1 MKHKLFIYPLCL
13 ILAVSFLAGCKK
25 NDEMKDLITLT
36 NSSVAEKN
44 PDISKPEGQF
54 YETGDG
60 QFKAEGGLV
69 SLGKDSMRVMI
80 EGKEYEF
87 VLSPNAQREI
97 SIYNKDEKN
106 LQIMRGTMLLI
117 TYTKKDLIWTAET
130 MDILLA
136 N

>member
-1 MKHKLFIYPLCL
+1 MKRTFIISLCL
-13 ILAVSFLAGCKK
+13 ILSMSFLAGCKTEK
-25 NDEMKDLITLT
+25 NAPLP
-36 NSSVAEKN
+36 VATHN
-44 PDISKPEGQF
+44 PDIKKPEGQF